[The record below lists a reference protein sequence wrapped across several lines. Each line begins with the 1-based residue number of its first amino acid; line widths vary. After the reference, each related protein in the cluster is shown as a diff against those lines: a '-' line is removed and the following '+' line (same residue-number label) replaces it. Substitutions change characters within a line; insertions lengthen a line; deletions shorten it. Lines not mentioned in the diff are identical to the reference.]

1 MNAEKSKT
9 NWISL
14 ILYGFAGLI
23 LALAIL
29 TLISLIGAASALPAN
44 QIFFQMF
51 GLGELANLIIRPLQ
65 SALIN
70 GGIVLA
76 LLMTAIAVLLF
87 LVGRVV
93 ARQAI
98 LAARL
103 SALEEQIDSIK
114 RLSQNT

>member
-9 NWISL
+9 NWISV
-14 ILYGFAGLI
+14 ILYGFAGLM

-29 TLISLIGAASALPAN
+29 VLISLIGAASALPAN

-76 LLMTAIAVLLF
+76 LLMTGVAALLF
-87 LVGRVV
+87 IAGRLNSNQV
-93 ARQAI
+93 
-98 LAARL
+98 RL
-103 SALEEQIDSIK
+103 TERVRLLEEIIH
-114 RLSQNT
+114 SQHAENK

>member
-1 MNAEKSKT
+1 MNAKKSKT
-9 NWISL
+9 NWISV

-29 TLISLIGAASALPAN
+29 VLISLIGAASALPAN

-65 SALIN
+65 SALVN

-76 LLMTAIAVLLF
+76 LLMTAVAALLF
-87 LVGRVV
+87 IAGRLNSNQV
-93 ARQAI
+93 
-98 LAARL
+98 RL
-103 SALEEQIDSIK
+103 TERVRLLEEIIH
-114 RLSQNT
+114 SQHAKNK